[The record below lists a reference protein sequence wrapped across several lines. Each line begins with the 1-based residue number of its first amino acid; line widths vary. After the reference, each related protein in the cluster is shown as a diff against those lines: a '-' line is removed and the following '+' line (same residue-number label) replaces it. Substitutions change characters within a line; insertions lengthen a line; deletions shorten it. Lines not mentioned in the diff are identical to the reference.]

1 MRDPVAWARQDKPL
15 TEQDDRRSADCWI
28 QSGESRLPVSPHSS
42 LAHPRQPGSAWAAT
56 PAPGGGAGRC
66 PGVAGAQVRG
76 DRVGSAEIEL
86 APGPVRSGDYFFDI
100 GTAGATSLVLQ
111 TLLLPLALA
120 PAHRA
125 SPSAAAPTRPGA
137 PVSTTWIGSG
147 GQSSLASTSPS
158 I

>member
-1 MRDPVAWARQDKPL
+1 VILLHGLGRTSLSLNKMTDALPTAGFKAVNLDSPSHPIRLSRIRANRDRPGLRPQHLAAVQAAAR
-15 TEQDDRRSADCWI
+15 
-28 QSGESRLPVSPHSS
+28 
-42 LAHPRQPGSAWAAT
+42 
-56 PAPGGGAGRC
+56 
-66 PGVAGAQVRG
+66 VAGAQVRG

-125 SPSAAAPTRPGA
+125 SPSAAAPTCPGA